1 MGFKEKNF
9 YIWNQVWSLH
19 KKYFDIGSKDED
31 WSKFVK
37 EVDGIGRQYE
47 GKTEYGFIK
56 DLLLAVVGEIERT
69 DRRRRK
75 EHESNE

>member
-1 MGFKEKNF
+1 MGFKEKYF

-47 GKTEYGFIK
+47 
-56 DLLLAVVGEIERT
+56 
-69 DRRRRK
+69 DRANGQ
-75 EHESNE
+75 EAQEGA